1 MDIANASA
9 ARYSRGAI
17 ALHWII
23 ALLIATNFG
32 LAWVAEDLP
41 DEQKYAL
48 IGNHKA
54 IGLIVLVLTVVRII
68 WRLMHKPP
76 PVLDTLKAWEVA
88 VSKVVHV
95 LMYGLMLAI
104 PLAGWGMSSIY
115 AKGAPISIFGLFGFP
130 AMPIAHEKSTQ
141 ELFHE
146 LHEITATIM
155 LVLLALHIG
164 AALKHQFFDKDGTL
178 RRMVPWLK

>member
-1 MDIANASA
+1 MDTAKNSA

-23 ALLIATNFG
+23 AALIVLNFI
-32 LAWVAEDLP
+32 LVWVAEELP
-41 DEQKYAL
+41 KEERGAL
-48 IGNHKA
+48 MGNHKA
-54 IGLIVLVLTVVRII
+54 IGLTILTLTVVRIL
-68 WRLMHKPP
+68 WRLMRKPP
-76 PVLDTLKAWEVA
+76 PLLETLKTWEA
-88 VSKVVHV
+88 ALSKVVHV

-115 AKGAPISIFGLFGFP
+115 AKGAPINMFGLFGFP

-155 LVLLALHIG
+155 LVLLALHVG
-164 AALKHQFFDKDGTL
+164 AALKHHLIDKDGTM
-178 RRMVPWLK
+178 RRMVPWMK